1 MSWTKRSKL
10 PARHNAYAGARGNLK
25 AETEMRSNDSGS
37 TTRKDTLRGD
47 GNPVSGFDASSGLN
61 DILFLSGTLSPH
73 AKNYALV
80 RTRIKK
86 RFVFFS
92 SNCSRVLKRWL
103 DIFGSLTAILLLM
116 PALVAVAVWLKLDSP
131 GPLLYRQVRV
141 GLNGRPFNF
150 YKFRSMYLDS
160 DVRRLSLE
168 NRNESK
174 DGVIFKM
181 KNDPR
186 ITKCG
191 RFIRK
196 YSIDEVPQFFNVLL
210 GDMSLVGPRP
220 PLPSEVAQYT
230 LADRKRLEIQP
241 GITCIWQ
248 VSGRS
253 DIPFR
258 EQVVLDKEYIRGQG
272 FWKDVLILLKTI
284 PAVIT
289 GKGAY

>member
-1 MSWTKRSKL
+1 
-10 PARHNAYAGARGNLK
+10 
-25 AETEMRSNDSGS
+25 MRMNGSGS
-37 TTRKDTLRGD
+37 TDRDSKKSPGEDCCMPAHG
-47 GNPVSGFDASSGLN
+47 VSSGMDGLP
-61 DILFLSGTLSPH
+61 FLSGPISSH
-73 AKNYALV
+73 AKAYAKL
-80 RTRIKK
+80 RTNLKK
-86 RFVFFS
+86 RIRIVSVDGNRVF
-92 SNCSRVLKRWL
+92 KRWL
-103 DIFGSLTAILLLM
+103 DVCGSLSAIILLL
-116 PALVAVAVWLKLDSP
+116 PFFLVIAVWLKLDSP
-131 GPLLYRQVRV
+131 GPLIYRQVRV
-141 GLNGRPFNF
+141 GLHGRPFYF
-150 YKFRSMYLDS
+150 YKFRSMYVDS
-160 DVRRLSLE
+160 DARRAALLKA
-168 NRNESK
+168 NESK

-186 ITKCG
+186 ITRCG

-230 LADRKRLEIQP
+230 LDDWKRLDILP

-248 VSGRS
+248 ISGRS

-272 FWKDVLILLKTI
+272 FWKDVLILFKTI
-284 PAVIT
+284 PAVLA

>member
-1 MSWTKRSKL
+1 MRRNSPEPTKQTGERQEQNR
-10 PARHNAYAGARGNLK
+10 PA
-25 AETEMRSNDSGS
+25 SGS
-37 TTRKDTLRGD
+37 G
-47 GNPVSGFDASSGLN
+47 ASSGLSS
-61 DILFLSGTLSPH
+61 ILFLSGRLSPQ
-73 AKNYALV
+73 AKFFSRV
-80 RTRIKK
+80 RARNKKSLRI
-86 RFVFFS
+86 FS
-92 SNCSRVLKRWL
+92 SNCNLVFKRWL
-103 DIFGSLTAILLLM
+103 DICGSLAAIILLI
-116 PALVAVAVWLKLDSP
+116 PVFAVVAVWLKLDSP
-131 GPLLYRQVRV
+131 GPLFYRQVRV
-141 GLNGRPFNF
+141 GQFGRLFDF
-150 YKFRSMYLDS
+150 YKFRSMYIDS
-160 DVRRLSLE
+160 DVRRLALE
-168 NRNESK
+168 KENESK

-186 ITKCG
+186 ITRCG

-196 YSIDEVPQFFNVLL
+196 YSIDETPQFFNVLL

-230 LADRKRLEIQP
+230 LADRKRLEILP

-248 VSGRS
+248 ISGRS

-272 FWKDVLILLKTI
+272 FWKDVLILFKTI

>member
-1 MSWTKRSKL
+1 MRLNSSMTAERE
-10 PARHNAYAGARGNLK
+10 RGLK
-25 AETEMRSNDSGS
+25 AGTDVR
-37 TTRKDTLRGD
+37 L
-47 GNPVSGFDASSGLN
+47 PVSDVYPEQDAL
-61 DILFLSGTLSPH
+61 LYLS
-73 AKNYALV
+73 
-80 RTRIKK
+80 
-86 RFVFFS
+86 
-92 SNCSRVLKRWL
+92 
-103 DIFGSLTAILLLM
+103 GSLTAHAKFYARLRIGLKKRIRIISVDGSRIFKRALDVCGSLSAIILLL
-116 PALVAVAVWLKLDSP
+116 PFFLVIAIWLKLDSP
-131 GPLLYRQVRV
+131 GPLIYRQVRV
-141 GLNGRPFNF
+141 GLHGRPFYF
-150 YKFRSMYLDS
+150 YKFRSMYIDS
-160 DVRRLSLE
+160 DARRAALE
-168 NRNESK
+168 KANESK

-220 PLPSEVAQYT
+220 PLPSEVAQYS
-230 LADRKRLEIQP
+230 LDDWKRLNVLP

-272 FWKDVLILLKTI
+272 FWKDVLILFKTI
-284 PAVIT
+284 PAVLA

>member
-1 MSWTKRSKL
+1 MRLNSSESTKRKIM
-10 PARHNAYAGARGNLK
+10 PGGQDKHA
-25 AETEMRSNDSGS
+25 
-37 TTRKDTLRGD
+37 
-47 GNPVSGFDASSGLN
+47 SGFDASSGLS
-61 DILFLSGTLSPH
+61 DILFLSENLSPRVKFW
-73 AKNYALV
+73 AQV
-80 RTRIKK
+80 RTFSIMRLS
-86 RFVFFS
+86 FLS

-103 DIFGSLTAILLLM
+103 DIFGSLTAIILLM
-116 PALVAVAVWLKLDSP
+116 PLFVVVAVWLKLDSP
-131 GPLLYRQVRV
+131 GPLFYRQVRV
-141 GLNGRPFNF
+141 GLNGRLFNF
-150 YKFRSMYLDS
+150 YKFRSMYVDS
-160 DVRRLSLE
+160 DARRLALE
-168 NRNESK
+168 RENESK

-186 ITKCG
+186 ITRCG

-196 YSIDEVPQFFNVLL
+196 YSIDETPQFFNVLL

-220 PLPSEVAQYT
+220 PLPSEVAQYS

-258 EQVVLDKEYIRGQG
+258 EQVVLDKEYIREQG
-272 FWKDVLILLKTI
+272 FWKDVLILFRTI
-284 PAVIT
+284 PAVIS

>member
-1 MSWTKRSKL
+1 
-10 PARHNAYAGARGNLK
+10 
-25 AETEMRSNDSGS
+25 MR
-37 TTRKDTLRGD
+37 
-47 GNPVSGFDASSGLN
+47 A
-61 DILFLSGTLSPH
+61 
-73 AKNYALV
+73 
-80 RTRIKK
+80 KK
-86 RFVFFS
+86 RLHHLS
-92 SNCSRVLKRWL
+92 SKCSCVLKRWL
-103 DIFGSLTAILLLM
+103 DICGSLTAIILLI
-116 PALVAVAVWLKLDSP
+116 PVFAFVAIWIKLDSP
-131 GPLLYRQVRV
+131 GPIFYRQIRV
-141 GLNGRPFNF
+141 GQYGRLFYF
-150 YKFRSMYLDS
+150 YKFRSMHTDS

-168 NRNESK
+168 KENESK

-186 ITKCG
+186 ITRCG

-196 YSIDEVPQFFNVLL
+196 YSIDETPQFFNVLL

-220 PLPSEVAQYT
+220 PMPSEVAQYS
-230 LADRKRLEIQP
+230 LADRKRLEIPP

-248 VSGRS
+248 ISGRS

-272 FWKDVLILLKTI
+272 FWKDVLILFKTI